1 MPNTI
6 MLNGNT
12 PPYQRDYLTL
22 PGECQNVFQE
32 QMRQL
37 RDNVLASDLWPVVQ
51 KFHETLQNF
60 EAPKKGFDVIS
71 VGNDA
76 SKDVMEGNAL
86 KGLLKYTA
94 KVGLLAKEDQLV
106 ESALDIAQEKL
117 FGEEPSGPTMG

>member
-12 PPYQRDYLTL
+12 PPYQRNYLML
-22 PGECQNVFQE
+22 PGECGNQFQE

-60 EAPKKGFDVIS
+60 DAPKKGFDVIS

-86 KGLLKYTA
+86 KGLLKYTS

-106 ESALDIAQEKL
+106 ETALDIAQEKL
-117 FGEEPSGPTMG
+117 FGKEPSGPTMG

>member
-1 MPNTI
+1 

-12 PPYQRDYLTL
+12 PPYQRNYLML
-22 PGECQNVFQE
+22 PGECGNQFQE

-60 EAPKKGFDVIS
+60 DAPKKGFDVIS

-86 KGLLKYTA
+86 KGLLKYTS

-106 ESALDIAQEKL
+106 ETALDIAQEKL
-117 FGEEPSGPTMG
+117 FGKEPSGLTMG